1 MTRKAGMVRLSP
13 HKALVIAHSIR
24 LFLDFFQLWMVLGSV
39 GGTGGTL
46 IYTFLDGTLFELTL
60 LYTSRV
66 LHRLKLVDSS
76 RIFTVDQLGFLT
88 VLFRP

>member
-1 MTRKAGMVRLSP
+1 MA
-13 HKALVIAHSIR
+13 
-24 LFLDFFQLWMVLGSV
+24 LGSV
-39 GGTGGTL
+39 EGTEGTL
-46 IYTFLDGTLFELTL
+46 IYTFLDGTTLFELTL

-66 LHRLKLVDSS
+66 LHRLKLVDSN